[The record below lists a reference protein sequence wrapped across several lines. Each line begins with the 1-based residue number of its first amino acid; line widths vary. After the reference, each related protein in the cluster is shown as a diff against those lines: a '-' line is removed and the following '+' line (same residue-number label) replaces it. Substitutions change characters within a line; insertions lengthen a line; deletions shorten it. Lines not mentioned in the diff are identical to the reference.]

1 MQLKTQITYLL
12 LWWASVA
19 FAQSS
24 KNPVWYTMM
33 QDSKVNYYEAVRS
46 YEAYWKGKMPP
57 PNKDLRHSEA
67 YQAYFKTLT
76 PAEKIEYDRI
86 CWLSK
91 VFREWKRE
99 VSVWV
104 QPDGHILSVEEQTAI
119 LTRQQQELKAIEQ
132 KNGKF

>member
-1 MQLKTQITYLL
+1 MQLKNKLAGL
-12 LWWASVA
+12 FLFFSLFAW
-19 FAQSS
+19 AQSS
-24 KNPVWYTMM
+24 KDPVWYTMM
-33 QDSKVNYYEAVRS
+33 QDSNVNYYEAVRS

-57 PNKDLRHSEA
+57 PNKEARHSET

-76 PAEKIEYDRI
+76 PDEKMEYDRI
-86 CWLSK
+86 CWFSK
-91 VFREWKRE
+91 AFREWKRE

-104 QPDGHILSVEEQTAI
+104 QPDGHILSVAERTAI

>member
-1 MQLKTQITYLL
+1 MQFKTKLIISLL
-12 LWWASVA
+12 FGASFA
-19 FAQSS
+19 SAQSP
-24 KNPVWYTMM
+24 KDPIWYTMM
-33 QDSKVNYYEAVRS
+33 QDSNVNYYEAVRT
-46 YEAYWKGKMPP
+46 YELFWKGKMPP
-57 PNKDLRHSEA
+57 PNKELRHSEA

-76 PAEKIEYDRI
+76 PEEKIEYDRI

-91 VFREWKRE
+91 AFRNWKRD

-104 QPDGHILSVEEQTAI
+104 QPDGHILSVAEQTAI